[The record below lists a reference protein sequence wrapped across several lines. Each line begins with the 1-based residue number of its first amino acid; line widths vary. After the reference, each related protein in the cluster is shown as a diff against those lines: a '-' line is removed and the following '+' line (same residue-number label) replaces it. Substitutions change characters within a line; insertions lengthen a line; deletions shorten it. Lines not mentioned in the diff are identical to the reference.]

1 MSAASDLSTIRTKVR
16 RVTGR
21 LTNADISNDEIDFY
35 INTYLIYDFPE
46 EMRSRVLQTNY
57 RFTLNAFQDTYAFPN
72 EIYVLLQTPIFC
84 DGYYLNY
91 YQQQD
96 LFYGAWPRL
105 FFIQQLATGDG
116 SDSSPSLA
124 NLSNLPANPNDVL
137 LSTAISGE
145 TVSYLDNGQGVFLSE
160 GFSITGITQAAS
172 AIVTLSTASS
182 GIAVGDDVYISQV
195 FGMTQINNPEN
206 TYDVTA
212 VSGNTITINFDSRAS
227 AGVSPYESGGVVQK
241 LAGSINY
248 QTGII
253 SLDWGTPPDANAEI
267 NCHYYTYKPARPNSV
282 LFYGTNLVF
291 RPIPDQAYLITMQVY
306 KKPDQLLA
314 NSQSPE
320 LRQWW
325 QLIAYGAALKVFADA
340 LDMESYQ
347 KCLPLFQEQEILAMR
362 STVDQKSQKK
372 VVTPFSDVP
381 SQYVYPYDWFGV

>member
-21 LTNADISNDEIDFY
+21 LTNADITDNEIDFY

-57 RFTLNAFQDTYAFPN
+57 RFTLNAFQDTYPFPN

-116 SDSSPSLA
+116 SDSSPVLA

-137 LSTAISGE
+137 LSTTIQGS
-145 TVSYLDNGQGVFLSE
+145 TVSYLDNGQGEFLSE
-160 GFSITGITQAAS
+160 GFSIIDITQAAS
-172 AIVTLSTASS
+172 AVVTLSTASS
-182 GIAVGDDVYISQV
+182 GIAVGDDVYIENV
-195 FGMTQINNPEN
+195 FGMDGINGGPYE
-206 TYDVTA
+206 VTV
-212 VSGNTITINFDSRAS
+212 VSGMAITINVSSINFGAFEESPD
-227 AGVSPYESGGVVQK
+227 GVMIRV
-241 LAGSINY
+241 AGSVNY
-248 QTGII
+248 QTGVI
-253 SLDWGTPPDANAEI
+253 SLDWGSPPDANEVI

-282 LFYGTNLVF
+282 LFYGNNLVF
-291 RPIPDQAYLITMQVY
+291 RPIPDQAYLVTMQVY

-325 QLIAYGAALKVFADA
+325 QLIAYGASLKIFADA

-362 STVDQKSQKK
+362 STIDQKSQKK